1 IHFRDRMPPSW
12 TNNSN
17 GEMQTM
23 MNLRKNIGK
32 TLAAAAL
39 LVLLAFGAVG
49 TVAQQ
54 AVPRDPAEPVSGK
67 PHPKILA
74 RPAGRVVRTSVD
86 EKSMRAL
93 IGKLV
98 ACGTRLTLSSWTDAK
113 RGSGCGRDAIVARFH
128 EIAQESGGRL
138 QVVVDKFESTSERT
152 SG

>member
-1 IHFRDRMPPSW
+1 MVLSTHGMIPEYRRRSQFRANLECGSVLPLFFHLISILRGARNCTPKNSRFRDRMPPSW

-23 MNLRKNIGK
+23 MNHRKNIGK

-54 AVPRDPAEPVSGK
+54 AVPRDPAEPAQGK
-67 PHPKILA
+67 PHTKILT
-74 RPAGRVVRTSVD
+74 RSAGRIARASVD

-98 ACGTRLTLSSWTDAK
+98 ACG
-113 RGSGCGRDAIVARFH
+113 
-128 EIAQESGGRL
+128 
-138 QVVVDKFESTSERT
+138 
-152 SG
+152 

>member
-1 IHFRDRMPPSW
+1 MPPSW

-74 RPAGRVVRTSVD
+74 RPAGPGVRTSVD
-86 EKSMRAL
+86 EKCMRAL
-93 IGKLV
+93 IGKVV
-98 ACGTRLTLSSWTDAK
+98 ACRTPLARCLWAGAE
-113 RGSGCGRDAIVARFH
+113 RG
-128 EIAQESGGRL
+128 
-138 QVVVDKFESTSERT
+138 
-152 SG
+152 